1 MFKVNECKPIIWLDA
16 VGDTTTCEKNLIWFF
31 SWVTKNEKK
40 IFATKLGKEN
50 QWEKKL
56 TKSRLGKKIYLFF
69 FSELIAKRVIGCM
82 QSVE

>member
-50 QWEKKL
+50 QWEKKN
-56 TKSRLGKKIYLFF
+56 
-69 FSELIAKRVIGCM
+69 
-82 QSVE
+82 